1 MRWSLFVPVQIG
13 QSFNLVSQKLIN
25 PKQLQSQA
33 SKFIQRDL
41 QANKCAQNRKQK
53 DLFSFVFFIW
63 QVKSV

>member
-1 MRWSLFVPVQIG
+1 MKLVRSSLNWTEFQFSVA
-13 QSFNLVSQKLIN
+13 KTN

-53 DLFSFVFFIW
+53 DLFSFVFFI
-63 QVKSV
+63 